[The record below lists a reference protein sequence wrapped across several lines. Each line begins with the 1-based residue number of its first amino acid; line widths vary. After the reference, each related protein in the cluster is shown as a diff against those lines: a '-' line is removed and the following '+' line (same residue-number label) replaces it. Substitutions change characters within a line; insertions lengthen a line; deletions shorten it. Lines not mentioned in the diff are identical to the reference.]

1 MQGDSDFWI
10 GDHTGDGAFFTGLCY
25 HAVRALYEPHVRI
38 CRQTHFLWQKIFFY
52 WFTASSSKNFLEV
65 FPPYSSS
72 ERFQNHS
79 VFRSSLFTC
88 SMELRQ
94 FLFNCTVQLALQTL
108 NQEGKPKVSK
118 PGPTWDK
125 HSHLLCV
132 SRALINALIHA
143 CVLPAHIEQRQNA
156 GCGSALHD
164 LVTLVTRFR
173 WFQLKVRHV
182 VHLKLPRGLPW
193 AAAGKGKR
201 GALGQNKLFVTGRDL
216 QAAQLSAET
225 QQSCSLHSK
234 TKKGQDGGHRDCS
247 RRWKVKSTVLVLRYL

>member
-1 MQGDSDFWI
+1 M
-10 GDHTGDGAFFTGLCY
+10 T
-25 HAVRALYEPHVRI
+25 
-38 CRQTHFLWQKIFFY
+38 KIFFY

-65 FPPYSSS
+65 FNLTLLQSAFKITVFS
-72 ERFQNHS
+72 EGLYLHASWNLDSF
-79 VFRSSLFTC
+79 F
-88 SMELRQ
+88 
-94 FLFNCTVQLALQTL
+94 FNCTVQLALQTL

-132 SRALINALIHA
+132 SSALINALIHA

-182 VHLKLPRGLPW
+182 VHLKLPRGFPW

-201 GALGQNKLFVTGRDL
+201 GALGQNKLFATGRDL

-234 TKKGQDGGHRDCS
+234 TKKGQDGGHIDCS
-247 RRWKVKSTVLVLRYL
+247 RRWKVKSTVLVRSCAIFKWWRMWVVSSNLVGGRWRLVTDKYI

>member
-1 MQGDSDFWI
+1 MTKNI
-10 GDHTGDGAFFTGLCY
+10 
-25 HAVRALYEPHVRI
+25 
-38 CRQTHFLWQKIFFY
+38 FLLIY
-52 WFTASSSKNFLEV
+52 CVFLKELPGG
-65 FPPYSSS
+65 FSPYSSS
-72 ERFQNHS
+72 ERFQNPS

-125 HSHLLCV
+125 HSHLLGV

-173 WFQLKVRHV
+173 WFQLKVRHI